1 MREANFAREMKASFE
16 SFGHFYLKIPDAI
29 PAVGD
34 DDKNGPR
41 FIPPKPFDA
50 IAVWRGVSIA
60 MEYKQHKSDTQGF
73 RFDRL
78 LAHQKE
84 NLLAH
89 TDSGGLSFVIINVRV
104 PRRINRAHII
114 PIKRWIELES
124 YSSDRK
130 SLPAEHL
137 KRIESLPWIKR
148 GGKYIWDIESY
159 LIKLKYYRLAGGSIF
174 SKTDDF

>member
-1 MREANFAREMKASFE
+1 MKESNFAREMKTSFE

-29 PAVGD
+29 PAVGANN
-34 DDKNGPR
+34 KNGPR

-73 RFDRL
+73 RPDRL
-78 LAHQKE
+78 AAHQKK

-130 SLPAEHL
+130 SLPAERL
-137 KRIESLPWIKR
+137 KEIERLSRIKR
-148 GGKYIWDIESY
+148 GDKYVWDIESY
-159 LIKLKYYRLAGGSIF
+159 LEKYYGSVIGIG
-174 SKTDDF
+174 DF